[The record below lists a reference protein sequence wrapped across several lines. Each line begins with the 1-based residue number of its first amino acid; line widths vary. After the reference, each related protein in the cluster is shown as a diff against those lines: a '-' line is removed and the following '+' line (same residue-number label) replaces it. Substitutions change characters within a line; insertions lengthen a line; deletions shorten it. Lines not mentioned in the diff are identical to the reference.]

1 MTNKQ
6 PLLADEGAEKEGAG
20 SVGASAIT
28 LAKICV
34 GCGVMALPWGFM
46 RGGVLSAPGSA
57 LPCLR
62 ILCVRILAPRT
73 TKRLSHQRTNA
84 RAGMVLIG
92 VWNWYTSLQLVQ
104 CKRALASD
112 PSMLGVADPQG
123 RPRSA
128 YSALAFAVLGRP
140 GLYLLEGSMLLV
152 LLGVCASMQ
161 VQFAQFGAAV
171 CPALGYG
178 GCVLGSACLLLPLVL
193 QAGLTLTQP

>member
-6 PLLADEGAEKEGAG
+6 PLLADEKEGAEKEGAG

-73 TKRLSHQRTNA
+73 TERLSHQRTNA

-92 VWNWYTSLQLVQ
+92 AWNWYTSLQLVQ
-104 CKRALASD
+104 CKRALASG
-112 PSMLGVADPQG
+112 PSMLGVGDPQG

-128 YSALAFAVLGRP
+128 YSALAFAVLGR
-140 GLYLLEGSMLLV
+140 
-152 LLGVCASMQ
+152 
-161 VQFAQFGAAV
+161 
-171 CPALGYG
+171 
-178 GCVLGSACLLLPLVL
+178 
-193 QAGLTLTQP
+193 AGLP

>member
-6 PLLADEGAEKEGAG
+6 PLLADEKEGAEKEGAG

-73 TKRLSHQRTNA
+73 TERLSHQRTNA

-128 YSALAFAVLGRP
+128 YSALAFAVLGHAGRP
-140 GLYLLEGSMLLV
+140 
-152 LLGVCASMQ
+152 
-161 VQFAQFGAAV
+161 
-171 CPALGYG
+171 
-178 GCVLGSACLLLPLVL
+178 
-193 QAGLTLTQP
+193 